1 MSVTRPILFVICMA
15 IAVASIGQM
24 RGTRSIPPTV
34 RQLVDADEI
43 FEYRVEYGIFT
54 LGTVTIEVVKDTT
67 WKGRPAFILLSKIKS
82 NPRLL
87 FVGDKERHFIS
98 VTGYDNET
106 FFCHDFHS
114 NSIHDRQFR
123 DTEYKYDYDRGFVI
137 GYEFGKEKGRWR
149 ITEPSDSGPGLFYV
163 TRLFAGRDTLVNYP
177 IITEFE
183 KGVSR
188 MRFTSLVEPRDIPF
202 FAKGPVPAYRMNG
215 QADLKG
221 PFGFSGA
228 FTAWYGTDPM
238 RLPYEAHV
246 KVWVGNVIVRLVDY
260 KRLK

>member
-1 MSVTRPILFVICMA
+1 MRVFRPGLLLVCVMLA
-15 IAVASIGQM
+15 AAAIGQV
-24 RGTRSIPPTV
+24 RGNRSGPPTV
-34 RQLVDADEI
+34 RQLVDADEV

-67 WKGRPAFILLSKIKS
+67 WKGKPAFILLSKIKS
-82 NPRLL
+82 NPNLW

-98 VTGYDNET
+98 VTGYDQQT
-106 FFCHDFHS
+106 FFCYDFHS
-114 NSIHDRQFR
+114 NSIHDRQYR
-123 DTEYKYDYDRGFVI
+123 DTEYRYDYERGVVTGF
-137 GYEFGKEKGRWR
+137 EFGKPKGRWP

-163 TRLFAGRDTLVNYP
+163 SRLYAGRDTLVNYP
-177 IITEFE
+177 IVTEFE
-183 KGVSR
+183 KGISR
-188 MRFTSLVEPRDIPF
+188 MRFTSLIEPREIPF
-202 FAKGPVPAYRMNG
+202 FTTGPVPAFRMNG

-246 KVWVGNVIVRLVDY
+246 KVWVGNVVVRLVDY